1 MGIVELYVII
11 ISTLSL
17 AFSLLVYFGIYPKR
31 IQSLVISFVRFMR
44 LHPQIIITIFLIL
57 ILVNLS
63 ILGFKAGYFSGILTG
78 VISGITGALTA
89 TLVGFLMRLTTGK
102 KVASTHT
109 QLLAV
114 MASRF
119 HSISELRDGAKI
131 VPSTYGPP
139 LQWLQTALATY
150 GISFVP
156 VYVVT
161 NELFMALKLETVDAV
176 LIIKHPSV
184 PLEGLIASGEVRL
197 LPWSKPALE
206 AVTRAFP
213 TGTRPAVL
221 PPNTYEGQPEDIQGY
236 ASY

>member
-1 MGIVELYVII
+1 MIELYVII

-31 IQSLVISFVRFMR
+31 IQSLVVSFVRFMR
-44 LHPQIIITIFLIL
+44 MHPQIILAIFLIL
-57 ILVNLS
+57 ILVNLF

-102 KVASTHT
+102 KATSTQT

-114 MASRF
+114 MVSRF
-119 HSISELRDGAKI
+119 HNISDLGGEAKI
-131 VPSTYGPP
+131 AASTFGPSIE
-139 LQWLQTALATY
+139 WLQTALATY
-150 GISFVP
+150 GMSFVP
-156 VYVVT
+156 TYVPM
-161 NELFMALKLETVDAV
+161 NELFMALKVGVVDAV
-176 LIIKHPSV
+176 LIMKHPSA
-184 PLEGLIASGEVRL
+184 PLERFIASGEVRL